1 MVEELSAW
9 RTKARILIAANCKFS
24 CLQNFDHPFYG
35 SLTCWNSFVA
45 YRALPHLNNKHTVF
59 GRVIDDP
66 SPSSA
71 TLNAMEIAPVDSTS
85 NRPKTDIRIKEVTIF
100 VDPFEEFMKQREEA
114 AESEKSKQ
122 NGKGDS
128 DKQRPQDDDLVTW
141 TGKRVRT
148 NDGGRVNSHADAGV
162 GKYLKAALA
171 SHTAPGEDDIIEYV
185 EDEPEPEHVRKKAK
199 AAGGRSGVGNF
210 DSW

>member
-1 MVEELSAW
+1 M
-9 RTKARILIAANCKFS
+9 
-24 CLQNFDHPFYG
+24 
-35 SLTCWNSFVA
+35 
-45 YRALPHLNNKHTVF
+45 F

-71 TLNAMEIAPVDSTS
+71 TLNAMEVAPVDSTS
-85 NRPKTDIRIKEVTIF
+85 NRPKTDIRIKEITIF

-114 AESEKSKQ
+114 EESEKSKHDV
-122 NGKGDS
+122 KGNS
-128 DKQRPQDDDLVTW
+128 EKQPSQDDDLVTW

-148 NDGGRVNSHADAGV
+148 SDGRGVNSHSDAGV

-171 SHTAPGEDDIIEYV
+171 SHTTPGEDDIGDYV
-185 EDEPEPEHVRKKAK
+185 EDEPEPEHVRKRVK
-199 AAGGRSGVGNF
+199 AAGSRGGFGNF